1 MSRALLRLDA
11 WAAEGNLTW
20 YSSTKTLT
28 LSEDHAKNEPVRK
41 FKEIMSS
48 VIEGWTMVIPFGEGV
63 TSNGAGTSR
72 A

>member
-28 LSEDHAKNEPVRK
+28 LSEDHARNERVRK

-48 VIEGWTMVIPFGEGV
+48 VIEGWTTVIPFGESV